1 MLIPLYGF
9 LHGDTLGLLLLVEGH
24 ETVLDLARRLQQ
36 AASVRV
42 APQAQVEVWYKNQRL
57 DPLHT
62 IAQVGF
68 TPLERFHVIQ
78 KGD

>member
-9 LHGDTLGLLLLVEGH
+9 LKGDTIGLLIPVEEH

-36 AASVRV
+36 AANVRV
-42 APQAQVEVWYKNQRL
+42 ALQAQVEVWYKNQML
-57 DPLHT
+57 DLQST
-62 IAQVGF
+62 VAQVGF
-68 TPLERFHVIQ
+68 TPLERFDVVL

>member
-9 LHGDTLGLLLLVEGH
+9 LQGDTMGLLIPVEEH

-36 AASVRV
+36 AANVRV
-42 APQAQVEVWYKNQRL
+42 AFQARVEVWYKDQVL
-57 DPLHT
+57 ALEST

-68 TPLERFHVIQ
+68 APLERFDVVP
-78 KGD
+78 KDD